1 MLYRIWY
8 LLDFQRFIVEKSR
21 FFLLDC
27 LFRLEAFIE
36 GLVIITGS
44 IREHD
49 CVIFEL
55 PRVRK
60 RIHGDRLFAGRKKRY
75 GSKST
80 LMIFL

>member
-21 FFLLDC
+21 LFLLDC
-27 LFRLEAFIE
+27 LFRLEAFTE
-36 GLVIITGS
+36 GLVITGS

-55 PRVRK
+55 PRVR
-60 RIHGDRLFAGRKKRY
+60 
-75 GSKST
+75 
-80 LMIFL
+80 